1 MSKGTVTRERIVGK
15 ALALASLEGLD
26 AVSIGELASDVGMS
40 KSGLFA
46 HFRSKEAL
54 QLEVLA
60 AAITTFNRVVTR
72 PALAAPRGEPRVR
85 AIFEHWLT
93 WEQHDSIPGGC
104 VFVHAAAEWDDRPG
118 AVRDALVKA
127 QREWMA
133 FLAGAVQR
141 AIDVGHFRPDV
152 NPEQFAFQML
162 ATALGY
168 YHAKR
173 LLRDPEARAKALRA
187 FCALVESAK

>member
-26 AVSIGELASDVGMS
+26 AVSIGELATDVGMS

-54 QLEVLA
+54 QLEVIA
-60 AAITTFNRVVTR
+60 AAIATFNRVVTQ
-72 PALAAPRGEPRVR
+72 PALQAPRGEPRLR
-85 AIFEHWLT
+85 AIFERWMM
-93 WEQHDSIPGGC
+93 WERHDSLPGGC
-104 VFVHAAAEWDDRPG
+104 VFVHAGAELDDRPG
-118 AVRDALVKA
+118 PVRDALVAA
-127 QREWMA
+127 QRDWMD

-141 AIDVGHFRPDV
+141 AIDAGHFRRDV
-152 NPEQFAFQML
+152 DPKQFAFQML

-168 YHAKR
+168 YWTKR
-173 LLRDPEARAKALRA
+173 LLRDPDARRKALSA
-187 FCALVESAK
+187 FNALVESSR

>member
-1 MSKGTVTRERIVGK
+1 MSKGTVTRDRIVGK
-15 ALALASLEGLD
+15 ALALASLEGLG

-60 AAITTFNRVVTR
+60 TAIATFNRVVTQ

-85 AIFEHWLT
+85 AIFERWLT

-104 VFVHAAAEWDDRPG
+104 IFVHAAAEWDDRPG
-118 AVRDALVKA
+118 PVRDALVAA
-127 QREWMA
+127 QREWME

-141 AIDVGHFRPDV
+141 AIDAGHFRRDV
-152 NPEQFAFQML
+152 DPKLFAFQML
-162 ATALGY
+162 GTALSY
-168 YHAKR
+168 YWSKR
-173 LLRDPEARAKALRA
+173 LLQDPDARPRALRA
-187 FCALVESAK
+187 FNALLESAR